1 MKPLAG
7 IFEFAQSAIA
17 RAMIIEIGIVENA

>member
-7 IFEFAQSAIA
+7 IFEFAQRAIA